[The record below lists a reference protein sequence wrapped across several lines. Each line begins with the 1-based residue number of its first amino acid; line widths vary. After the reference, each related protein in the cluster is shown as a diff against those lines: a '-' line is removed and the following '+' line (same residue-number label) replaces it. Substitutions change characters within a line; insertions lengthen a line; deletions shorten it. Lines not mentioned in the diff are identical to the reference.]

1 MLYAQNPG
9 TSSLLKDEIMRLLAG
24 FCATRLRLVTAV
36 PRPRPNTK
44 HEKHDSNFRK
54 YEFRNPEAVLNQEVN
69 HILENSE
76 ITFVESYYSSGGTPT
91 RQLYGL
97 YSVLQYSGAR
107 HGHAMFAR
115 THSHFSHIPNTL
127 LIPRLF
133 SGWSA
138 HKKREAAR
146 LPFSL

>member
-44 HEKHDSNFRK
+44 HEKHDSVFRK
-54 YEFRNPEAVLNQEVN
+54 YDFRNQEEVLNQDVI

-76 ITFVESYYSSGGTPT
+76 IAFVESYYSGGGTPT
-91 RQLYGL
+91 RKLYGL
-97 YSVLQYSGAR
+97 YSVLQYSCAR

-115 THSHFSHIPNTL
+115 THSQPPHILITL
-127 LIPRLF
+127 LITRLL

-146 LPFSL
+146 LPL